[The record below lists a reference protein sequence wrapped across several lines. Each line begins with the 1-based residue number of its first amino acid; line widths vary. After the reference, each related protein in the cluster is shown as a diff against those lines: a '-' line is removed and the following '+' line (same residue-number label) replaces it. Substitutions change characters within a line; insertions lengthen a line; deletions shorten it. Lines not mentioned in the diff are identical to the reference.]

1 MARKAKIK
9 RPAGCHPERETYA
22 NDLCGVCY
30 FDATRVPVDPKKKEE
45 RQALVAMHQQ
55 VTHLKNLYL
64 EAKAILRENLPRY
77 AELHLTAA
85 EIAAADG
92 DARPAEWAL
101 QSIPGGKDEGPV
113 ATPPAKAGSVGEGG
127 VKVFIGVKIGG
138 LPEQQAAI
146 TATTEPD
153 GV

>member
-9 RPAGCHPERETYA
+9 RPATCHPERETYA

-30 FDATRVPVDPKKKEE
+30 FDTSRVPLDPKKKEE
-45 RQALVAMHQQ
+45 RQALVALHQQ
-55 VTHLKNLYL
+55 VEHVTNLAR

-85 EIAAADG
+85 EIAASDG

-101 QSIPGGKDEGPV
+101 QSVSGGKEGPV
-113 ATPPAKAGSVGEGG
+113 ATPPAKAGSGGEGG
-127 VKVFIGVKIGG
+127 VKVFIEIGR
-138 LPEQQAAI
+138 AH
-146 TATTEPD
+146 
-153 GV
+153 V